1 MLLERRPATSR
12 DTEFAR
18 LSHHEAYRDV
28 VSRQFG
34 AWDETLQDRLF
45 EEK

>member
-1 MLLERRPATSR
+1 MILGRRTATSS

-18 LSHHEAYRDV
+18 TTHHEAYRAV